1 MKKNSYNKEELIDCS
16 LGKLFSPES
25 GKLPMDEMLLVD
37 RIVEINDD
45 GGAYGKGQIIAEF
58 DINPELWFFKVHFL
72 NDPVMPGS
80 LGLDALLQLTG
91 FFLVWNGTKGKGRAL
106 GCEKLDFRGQI
117 LPTSKKVTYIVDI
130 KRIMNLKLAM
140 IFADG
145 RLLCDGEEIY
155 SVNNMRV
162 GVFND

>member
-1 MKKNSYNKEELIDCS
+1 MKKNSYNKEELIECS
-16 LGKLFSPES
+16 LGKLFHPDS

-37 RIVEINDD
+37 RIVEINDN
-45 GGAYGKGQIIAEF
+45 GGAYGKGQIVAEF
-58 DINPELWFFKVHFL
+58 DINPDLWFFQVHFL

-91 FFLVWNGTKGKGRAL
+91 FYLVWDGIQGKGRAL
-106 GCEKLDFRGQI
+106 GCDKLNFRGQI
-117 LPTSKKVTYIVDI
+117 LPHNKKVTYIVDI

-145 RLLCDGEEIY
+145 KLLCDGEEIY
-155 SVNNMRV
+155 TVENMRV
-162 GVFND
+162 GVFS